1 MEQLSL
7 IYLDSAAT
15 TRARPEV
22 AEKVRTALLSEYGNP
37 SSLHGMGHAAERL
50 LKESRGW
57 VADALGVAPAEIVF
71 TSGGTEGNNLAIQ
84 GVAKA
89 RARRGR
95 HLITTRIEHS
105 SVLNACRALEEE
117 GFNVTYLD
125 VDAEGR
131 VTPEQVVE
139 ALTGETILVS
149 VMHVNNEIGTVQ
161 PVEEIAR
168 AVKEAKRDVVVHSD
182 GVQAFLKVPLSLART
197 AVDLYT
203 TSAHKVHGP
212 KGVGA
217 LYVRRGVRIR
227 PLFGRGEQEG
237 GLRSGTENVPG
248 IAGFGEAVASAMHA
262 GRAALERMKQL
273 RLRLARRLLAV
284 PGASLNGPLEEGAA
298 PHILNLSFAGVRGE
312 VLVHALE
319 AKGVYVSTGSACSS
333 RRPEPSHV
341 LKAIGRSGE
350 AALESIRISLSWMT
364 GEEEIEKAASII
376 EQTVAELRAAMG

>member
-1 MEQLSL
+1 MDQLTQ

-22 AEKVRTALLSEYGNP
+22 AEKVQSALLSEYGNP

-50 LKESRGW
+50 MKESRGW
-57 VADALGVAPAEIVF
+57 VADALGVSPAEIVF

-84 GVAKA
+84 GAARA

-95 HLITTRIEHS
+95 HVITTKIEHS
-105 SVLNACRALEEE
+105 SVLSACKALEEE
-117 GFNVTYLD
+117 GFLVTYLD

-131 VTPEQVVE
+131 VTPEQVAA
-139 ALTGETILVS
+139 ALTGETILVT

-161 PVEEIAR
+161 PIEEIAK
-168 AVKEAKRDVVVHSD
+168 AVKEAKGDVVFHSD
-182 GVQAFLKVPLSLART
+182 GVQAFLKVPLSLGRS

-217 LYVRRGVRIR
+217 LYARRGVRLH
-227 PLFGRGEQEG
+227 PLFGRGGQEG
-237 GLRSGTENVPG
+237 GLRPGTENVPG
-248 IAGFGEAVASAMHA
+248 IAGFGEAIAAAMRA
-262 GRAALERMKQL
+262 GRAARERMREL
-273 RLRLARRLLAV
+273 RQRLARRLLTI
-284 PGASLNGPLEEGAA
+284 PGASLNGPLDEGAA

-333 RRPEPSHV
+333 RKPEPSHV
-341 LKAIGRSGE
+341 LRSIGRSGE
-350 AALESIRISLSWMT
+350 AAMESIRISLSWMSR
-364 GEEEIEKAASII
+364 EEEIEAAASII
-376 EQTVAELRAAMG
+376 EQTVAELRAATG